1 MVEKEVTL
9 GAMGLD
15 GHQDKIQEFLGY
27 FEMFTCVALVN
38 AFFRLVFGLNWIF
51 QREKKPFY
59 ASHTWKSSFFSDQEN
74 LFYKKPFT
82 PNS

>member
-27 FEMFTCVALVN
+27 FEMFTCVPLVN

-51 QREKKPFY
+51 QRKKPSY